1 MRMLIQ
7 GIKSLI
13 RRPAKTLMLFIILF
27 VVFNLIFTGFII
39 QNSIKQS
46 KEYIRNQLGSV
57 VEYRM
62 DFEKFM
68 SSMQNQRQKANNN
81 QAQMARP
88 GALSISVAEK
98 IANSPYVKSFYITDS
113 ANVNS
118 DTIDPAET
126 QQSGG
131 NFQRNFS
138 DFTLSGTNQPENL
151 DFVLGNVKLTDGGI
165 LTQNNID
172 NSDKVV
178 IISKDIAE
186 TNSLKVGDAIS
197 LSRVAMNRMREGGND
212 SNNNNQSNNNSNSTT
227 ASAAEDYDVIGIY
240 EAVDDTFS
248 VNTIFTSNNV
258 IAALNGTEASDDT
271 NASIVFL
278 LDSPSHI
285 DAFKSEQSRY
295 LTSEYHILYS
305 NDEEYESLT
314 KPLNLISF
322 IASILIWV
330 VFIAGAAI
338 ILAIVTIFVRDR
350 KFEIGLLLSSGE
362 SKLKIVSQF
371 VFEMLVIAIIAF
383 VISVGSSNI
392 ASQSVSTWIVD
403 NQLLSQ
409 TSLIGSTNT
418 SVSTGFRGG
427 GMGFRMRGI
436 NSTSLYGSV
445 DMENV
450 ANQFNV
456 SVSTAIL
463 FKLLLASMVL
473 VLIGSTIPLS
483 VIMGYKPKR
492 ILQDS

>member
-1 MRMLIQ
+1 MRMFIH

-13 RRPAKTLMLFIILF
+13 RRPAKTLMLFVIFF
-27 VVFNLIFTGFII
+27 VVFNLVFTGFII

-46 KEYIRNQLGSV
+46 KEYIRNQLGNV
-57 VEYRM
+57 VEYKM

-68 SSMQNQRQKANNN
+68 SSMQNQRQRASNN
-81 QAQMARP
+81 QAQIARP

-98 IANSPYVKSFYITDS
+98 IAKSPYVKGFYMTDS

-131 NFQRNFS
+131 NFQRSFS

-151 DFVLGNVKLTDGGI
+151 DFVLGNVKLTDGSI
-165 LTQNNID
+165 LTQSNVD
-172 NSDKVV
+172 TSDKVV
-178 IISKDIAE
+178 IISEDVAE
-186 TNSLKVGDAIS
+186 TNSLKVGDTIS
-197 LSRVAMNRMREGGND
+197 LSRVTMNMRQQGGND
-212 SNNNNQSNNNSNSTT
+212 NRNNENSNNSNSTT
-227 ASAAEDYDVIGIY
+227 ASEADAYDVIGIY

-258 IAALNGTEASDDT
+258 IAALNDTESSDDT
-271 NASIVFL
+271 NASIVYL
-278 LDSPSHI
+278 LDSPGHI
-285 DAFKSEQSRY
+285 DTFKYEQSKY

-362 SKLKIVSQF
+362 AKFKIVSQF
-371 VFEMLVIAIIAF
+371 VFEILVIAIIAF

-392 ASQSVSTWIVD
+392 ASRSVSTWIVD

-409 TSLIGSTNT
+409 TSLIGSTST
-418 SVSTGFRGG
+418 SVSTDFRSG
-427 GMGFRMRGI
+427 GMGFRMGGMG
-436 NSTSLYGSV
+436 STSLYGSV

-450 ANQFNV
+450 ADQFNV
-456 SVSTAIL
+456 SVSLAVL
-463 FKLLLASMVL
+463 LKLLLASMVL

-483 VIMGYKPKR
+483 VIMVYKPKR